1 MEESKHQRFHLK
13 NLDQLRAEIERLGLE
28 MPIDEDVSVLSTPLT
43 IADRQMPNRF
53 SVQPM
58 EGFDAQPDG
67 APGELSF
74 RRYRRYASGGFG
86 LIWFEATAVMEE
98 ARSNPGQ
105 LWLHAGNVGAF
116 RELVEATRKAAQDSL
131 GRDVILIVQL
141 THSGRYSKP
150 TGRPRPL
157 IAHRSPILDPR
168 HDLPEDYPVVT
179 DDYLDRLQ
187 ETYVE
192 AARLAAE
199 AGFDGVDIKS
209 CHRYLVSELL
219 ASFTR
224 EGRYGGSFENRTR
237 LLRESLARIK
247 EEVPS
252 VFITTRMNA
261 YDAISYP
268 YGFGVDKEDYRIP
281 DLAEPIELVRE
292 LVEMGVPIL
301 NVTIGNPYFNPHF
314 GRPYDF
320 PIKGFSVPDEHPLTG
335 LDRFMAITRQI
346 QEPFPGLP
354 VIGSGYTWLRQLM
367 PHVAAGAINSG
378 GATILGIGRG
388 AFAYPDTPRD
398 VIETG
403 RMDPAKCCVTCSAC
417 TQIMRD
423 GGKTGCV
430 VRDSEIYGPQY
441 RLARRFSL
449 DRLQEEARRCR
460 DCEQATCT
468 TGCPAHVDVPAFIRA
483 FAEGDIATSYDVLR
497 ASNVLPEMCAYVC
510 PSEVQ
515 CEGGCLEAIFCL
527 NPVAIRDI
535 QLVVSRIARRE
546 GLTGVR
552 LPERASGKRVAVVG
566 GGPAGVAGAI
576 RLLELGHHV
585 TIFER
590 GQSLGGTPGCIIP
603 ADRYGEAG
611 SEVDAILEPARRAGR
626 IEVRFGQTLGE
637 DVTLDDLR
645 RDYDAVLIAVGL
657 SQSTSLGEAEGVVD
671 ALAFL
676 RQTKDGTLTSIPDK
690 VAALGGGNTAVDAAV
705 TARKLGGTDV
715 YLVYRRSFGEMPA
728 WPKERDALLES
739 GVHLMLLTQP
749 VGYETDRD
757 GKLTGLRIQ
766 RTELGAPDESGRR
779 RPVPV
784 PSSESVLNVGLVI
797 EALGQGVS
805 DALREALAGVAFN
818 ERGLIETANGSSIT
832 SLEGVFAAGDL
843 VNGGTTAVQGISEG
857 MQAAEEIDRYLEGL
871 DLKRG

>member
-1 MEESKHQRFHLK
+1 MAESKHQRFHLK
-13 NLDQLRAEIERLGLE
+13 SPDQLRAEIERLGLE
-28 MPIDEDVSVLSTPLT
+28 MPIDEDVSVLGSPLA
-43 IADRQMPNRF
+43 IAGKQMPNRF

-58 EGFDAQPDG
+58 EGFDAHPDG
-67 APGELSF
+67 SPGELSF

-105 LWLHAGNVGAF
+105 LWLHAENVGVF
-116 RELVEATRKAAQDSL
+116 RELVESTRKAAQDSL
-131 GRDVILIVQL
+131 GRGVILIVQL

-150 TGRPRPL
+150 TGQPRPL

-168 HDLPEDYPVVT
+168 HNLPEDYPVVT

-187 ETYVE
+187 DTYVE
-192 AARLAAE
+192 AAKLAAQ

-224 EGRYGGSFENRTR
+224 EGKYGGSFENRTR

-247 EEVPS
+247 DEVPD
-252 VFITTRMNA
+252 VFITTRMNV

-268 YGFGVDKEDYRIP
+268 YGFGVDKDDYMVP
-281 DLAEPIELVRE
+281 DLAEPIELVRILHE
-292 LVEMGVPIL
+292 TGIPIL
-301 NVTIGNPYFNPHF
+301 NVSIGNPYFNPHF

-335 LDRFMAITRQI
+335 LDRFMSITRQI
-346 QEPFPGLP
+346 QESAPDLP
-354 VIGSGYTWLRQLM
+354 VIGSGYTWLRHLM
-367 PHVAAGAINSG
+367 PNVGAGVINSG
-378 GATILGIGRG
+378 GAAILGVGRG
-388 AFAYPDTPRD
+388 AFAYPETPND
-398 VIETG
+398 VIATG
-403 RMDPAKCCVTCSAC
+403 QMDPAKTCVTCSAC

-441 RLARRFSL
+441 RLGRRFSL
-449 DRLQEEARRCR
+449 DRLQEEAKRCR

-468 TGCPAHVDVPAFIRA
+468 TGCPAHVDVPAFIKA
-483 FAEGDIATSYDVLR
+483 FAAGDIETSYNVLR

-515 CEGGCLEAIFCL
+515 CEGGCLENIFCL
-527 NPVAIRDI
+527 NPIAIRDI

-546 GLTGVR
+546 GIAGVR
-552 LPERASGKRVAVVG
+552 LPEQTSGKRVAVVG

-576 RLLELGHHV
+576 KLLELGHQV

-590 GQSLGGTPGCIIP
+590 GQGLGGTPDCIIP

-611 SEVDAILEPARRAGR
+611 SEVDAVLKPAREANR
-626 IEVRFGQTLGE
+626 IEVEFGQALGE
-637 DVTLDDLR
+637 DVALDNLR
-645 RDYDAVLIAVGL
+645 RDYDAVLVAAGL
-657 SQSTSLGEAEGVVD
+657 SESTSLGEAGGVVD

-676 RQTKDGTLTSIPDK
+676 RQAKDGSLTSVPDK
-690 VAALGGGNTAVDAAV
+690 VAVLGGGNTAMDAAV
-705 TARKLGGTDV
+705 TARNLGATDV

-728 WPKERDALLES
+728 WPKERDEALES
-739 GVHLMLLTQP
+739 GVHFMLLMQP
-749 VGYETDRD
+749 TGYETDHD
-757 GKLTGLRIQ
+757 GKLTGMRVQ
-766 RTELGAPDESGRR
+766 RTELGAPDDSGRR
-779 RPVPV
+779 RPMPV
-784 PSSESVLNVGLVI
+784 EGSESVLGVGLVV

-805 DALREALAGVAFN
+805 DALREALESHGVAFTK
-818 ERGLIETANGSSIT
+818 RGLIETVNGSSAT
-832 SLEGVFAAGDL
+832 SVAGVFAAGDL

-857 MQAAEEIDRYLEGL
+857 MQAAEEIDRYLL
-871 DLKRG
+871 ALQA

>member
-1 MEESKHQRFHLK
+1 
-13 NLDQLRAEIERLGLE
+13 
-28 MPIDEDVSVLSTPLT
+28 MPIDEDVSVLGSPLA
-43 IADRQMPNRF
+43 IAGKQMPNRF

-58 EGFDAQPDG
+58 EGFDARPDG
-67 APGELSF
+67 SPGELSF

-105 LWLHAGNVGAF
+105 LWLHAENVDAF
-116 RELVEATRKAAQDSL
+116 RELVQSTRKAAQDSL

-157 IAHRSPILDPR
+157 IAHRSPVLDPR

-187 ETYVE
+187 DTYVE
-192 AARLAAE
+192 AAKLAAE
-199 AGFDGVDIKS
+199 VGFDGVDIKS

-224 EGRYGGSFENRTR
+224 EGKYGGSFENRTR

-247 EEVPS
+247 DEVPG
-252 VFITTRMNA
+252 VFITTRMNV

-268 YGFGVDKEDYRIP
+268 YGFGVDKDDYMVP
-281 DLAEPIELVRE
+281 DLAEPIELVRILHE
-292 LVEMGVPIL
+292 TGIPIL
-301 NVTIGNPYFNPHF
+301 NVSIGNPYFNPHF

-320 PIKGFSVPDEHPLTG
+320 PIKGFTVPDEHPLTG
-335 LDRFMAITRQI
+335 LDRFMSITRQI
-346 QEPFPGLP
+346 QESAPDLP
-354 VIGSGYTWLRQLM
+354 LIGSGYTWLRHLM
-367 PHVAAGAINSG
+367 PNVGAGVINSG
-378 GATILGIGRG
+378 GAAILGVGRG
-388 AFAYPDTPRD
+388 AFAYPDTPND
-398 VIETG
+398 VIATG
-403 RMDPAKCCVTCSAC
+403 QMDPAKTCVTCSAC

-441 RLARRFSL
+441 RLGRRFSL
-449 DRLQEEARRCR
+449 DRLQEEAKRCR

-468 TGCPAHVDVPAFIRA
+468 TGCPAHVDVPAFIKA
-483 FAEGDIATSYDVLR
+483 FADGDIETSYNVLR

-515 CEGGCLEAIFCL
+515 CEGGCLENVFCL
-527 NPVAIRDI
+527 NPIAIRDI

-546 GLTGVR
+546 GIASVR
-552 LPERASGKRVAVVG
+552 LPGQSSGKRVAVVG

-576 RLLELGHHV
+576 KLLEMGHQV
-585 TIFER
+585 TVFER
-590 GQSLGGTPGCIIP
+590 GQSLGGTPDCIIP

-611 SEVDAILEPARRAGR
+611 SEVDAVLKPAREAGR
-626 IEVRFGQTLGE
+626 VEVEFGQALGK
-637 DVTLDDLR
+637 DVALDDLQ
-645 RDYDAVLIAVGL
+645 RDYDAVLVAVGL
-657 SQSTSLGEAEGVVD
+657 SDSTSLGEAEGPSTPLRAGVVD

-676 RQTKDGTLTSIPDK
+676 RQVKNGSLTSVPDK
-690 VAALGGGNTAVDAAV
+690 MAVLGGGNTAMDAAV
-705 TARKLGGTDV
+705 AARNLGATDV

-728 WPKERDALLES
+728 WPKERDEALER
-739 GVHLMLLTQP
+739 GVHFMLLMQP
-749 VGYETDRD
+749 TGYETDHD
-757 GKLTGLRIQ
+757 GELVGMRVQ
-766 RTELGAPDESGRR
+766 RTELGAPDDSGRR

-784 PSSESVLNVGLVI
+784 EGSESVLDVGLVV

-805 DALREALAGVAFN
+805 DALREALESYGVVFTK
-818 ERGLIETANGSSIT
+818 RGLIETVNGSSAT
-832 SLEGVFAAGDL
+832 SVAGVFAAGDL

-857 MQAAEEIDRYLEGL
+857 MRAAEEIDQYL
-871 DLKRG
+871 KAVQS

>member
-1 MEESKHQRFHLK
+1 METTKHERFHLK
-13 NLDQLRAEIERLGLE
+13 NLDALRAEIERMGLK
-28 MPIDEDVSVLSTPLT
+28 MPIAEDVSVLGEPLM
-43 IADRQMPNRF
+43 IAGRQMPNRF

-58 EGFDAQPDG
+58 EGFDAHPDG
-67 APGELSF
+67 SPGELAF
-74 RRYRRYASGGFG
+74 RRYRRYAGGGFG
-86 LIWFEATAVMEE
+86 LIWFEATAVLEE

-116 RELVEATRKAAQDSL
+116 RELAEATRKAARDAF
-131 GRDVILIVQL
+131 GRDVLLVVQL

-157 IAHRSPILDPR
+157 IAHRSPILDPQ
-168 HDLPEDYPVVT
+168 HNLSDDYPVVT
-179 DDYLDRLQ
+179 DEYLDRLQ
-187 ETYVE
+187 DTYVE
-192 AARLAAE
+192 AAGLAAE
-199 AGFDGVDIKS
+199 AGFDGVDVKS

-247 EEVPS
+247 EEVPG

-261 YDAISYP
+261 YDAICYP
-268 YGFGVDKEDYRIP
+268 YGFGVGKEDWMIP
-281 DLAEPIELVRE
+281 DLAEPIELVR
-292 LVEMGVPIL
+292 IL
-301 NVTIGNPYFNPHF
+301 RGMRIPLLNITIGNPYFNPHF

-320 PIKGFSVPDEHPLTG
+320 PVKGFSAPDEHPLRG
-335 LDRFMAITRQI
+335 LDRFVSITRQI
-346 QEPFPGLP
+346 QKAFPDLP

-367 PHVAAGAINSG
+367 PYVAAGAINSG

-398 VIETG
+398 MLESG
-403 RMDPAKCCVTCSAC
+403 RMDPARCCVTCSAC

-449 DRLQEEARRCR
+449 DRLQEEAQRCR

-483 FAEGDIATSYDVLR
+483 FAAGDIAAAYDVLR
-497 ASNVLPEMCAYVC
+497 ERNVLPEMCAYVC

-527 NPVAIRDI
+527 NPIAIRDI

-590 GQSLGGTPGCIIP
+590 GQRLGGTPDCIIP
-603 ADRYGEAG
+603 PDRYGEAG
-611 SEVDAILEPARRAGR
+611 DEVDAILAPAREAGR
-626 IEVRFGQTLGE
+626 VEVRFGQALGE
-637 DVTLDDLR
+637 DVALEDLR
-645 RDYDAVLIAVGL
+645 RSYDAMLIAVGL
-657 SQSTSLGEAEGVVD
+657 SQSTSLGEADGVVD

-676 RQTKDGTLTSIPDK
+676 RQAKDGTLASLPDK
-690 VAALGGGNTAVDAAV
+690 VAVLGGGNTAMDAAV
-705 TARKLGGTDV
+705 TARKLGATDV

-728 WPKERDALLES
+728 WPRERDRSLES

-757 GKLTGLRIQ
+757 GNLTGLRIQ
-766 RTELGAPDESGRR
+766 RTELGTPDESGRR

-784 PSSESVLNVGLVI
+784 PGSKSVLNVGLVV
-797 EALGQGVS
+797 EALGQ
-805 DALREALAGVAFN
+805 DAPEELREALEGVAFTG
-818 ERGLIETANGSSIT
+818 RGLIETANGPSAT
-832 SLEGVFAAGDL
+832 GLEGVFAAGDL
-843 VNGGTTAVQGISEG
+843 VSGGTTAVQSISEG
-857 MQAAEEIDRYLEGL
+857 LRAAAEVDAYLTGEQ
-871 DLKRG
+871 R